1 MGMKKILI
9 LGGAGMLGHKLCQ
22 RYKDRYEVWATVRA
36 PVNSYKKYD
45 IFCEDTIISGL
56 DISNMDKV
64 IRILCDIRP
73 DVVINCVGVI
83 KQLKSAKDPI
93 ATLKINSLFPHQLAN
108 MCQAIKARMIHISTD
123 CVFAGTKGMYSES
136 DVSDATDLY
145 GRTKYLGEVDRTP
158 ALTIRTS
165 IIGRELQTTSGL
177 IEWFLSNR
185 DSTVKGFQKA
195 IYTGF
200 TTIALAD
207 VIANII
213 DNHPE
218 LTGLYQVSSEPIN
231 KYDLLCI
238 VKEKFGLKTVIEPE
252 IETCIDRSLDSSR
265 FRQLT
270 GFIPPSWD
278 SMINQMAEDP
288 TPYGNWKSDT

>member
-1 MGMKKILI
+1 
-9 LGGAGMLGHKLCQ
+9 
-22 RYKDRYEVWATVRA
+22 
-36 PVNSYKKYD
+36 
-45 IFCEDTIISGL
+45 
-56 DISNMDKV
+56 
-64 IRILCDIRP
+64 
-73 DVVINCVGVI
+73 
-83 KQLKSAKDPI
+83 
-93 ATLKINSLFPHQLAN
+93 LAN
-108 MCQAIKARMIHISTD
+108 MCQAVKARMIHISTD
-123 CVFAGTKGMYSES
+123 CVFAGTSGMYLES
-136 DVSDATDLY
+136 DVSDAIDLY
-145 GRTKYLGEVDRTP
+145 GRTKYLGEVNYPP

-218 LTGLYQVSSEPIN
+218 LAGLYQVSSEPIN
-231 KYDLLCI
+231 KHDLLTLI
-238 VKEKFGLKTVIEPE
+238 KEKFGLSCVIEPE
-252 IETCIDRSLDSSR
+252 TETCIDRSLDSSR
-265 FRQLT
+265 FRQFT
-270 GFIPPSWD
+270 GFVPPSWD

-288 TPYGNWKSDT
+288 TPYDNWRSDT